1 MLLWGSDSQS
11 LLRTAVLDQDQRAHP
26 MPHWK
31 CGISDTLPDL
41 QDRNQCLNKTLG
53 GPCACAP
60 GRFPTR
66 VPMPP
71 LCSPAELDVWLPF
84 SLQEAD
90 EALLHNLRLQIEA
103 QFLQDD
109 ISAAKDRYKKVTVA
123 LLKPFP
129 RQPRLGLAR
138 QVQGTCG

>member
-1 MLLWGSDSQS
+1 MSLWGKKIN
-11 LLRTAVLDQDQRAHP
+11 LLRTAVLEQDQWAHP
-26 MPHWK
+26 MPYWK

-41 QDRNQCLNKTLG
+41 QNRTPCFNKTPG
-53 GPCACAP
+53 GPCAHTP
-60 GRFPTR
+60 GQVHAR

-71 LCSPAELDVWLPF
+71 LCSPYKLDVWLPF

-109 ISAAKDRYKKVTVA
+109 ISAAKDRYKKVTVT
-123 LLKPFP
+123 L
-129 RQPRLGLAR
+129 
-138 QVQGTCG
+138 